1 MQEVGTGL
9 ISSILDG
16 RNLQLL
22 FLFKVSMRTV
32 ETHLGREQSECS
44 TGGITLLR
52 WRLVYGKGCSGTSCN
67 QWLDP
72 AFHATSPIFKISV
85 CWLKPENLLRY
96 YSVFWQERS
105 RFTRLLKQLTI
116 ISNSHREGWHSSW
129 ELWDPHTITV
139 ENREGKVT
147 GREWE
152 HKGSRARLCWFWVST
167 SVSCGD
173 IRFKGSSDPKQIKT
187 TKDTEDLSSWN
198 KSSVSFPL
206 LLENRMFWLISG

>member
-1 MQEVGTGL
+1 MWVGWDCSLSPNFLPYVCFKTCWGSRNTKQHKTKQSYLIEGLWLRELRVRGSWYSASPCRHRMQEVGTGL

-22 FLFKVSMRTV
+22 FLFKVSVRTV

-44 TGGITLLR
+44 RGGTTLLR
-52 WRLVYGKGCSGTSCN
+52 WRLVYGKGCSRTSCN

-72 AFHATSPIFKISV
+72 AFNATSPIFKISV

-116 ISNSHREGWHSSW
+116 ISNPHREG
-129 ELWDPHTITV
+129 
-139 ENREGKVT
+139 
-147 GREWE
+147 
-152 HKGSRARLCWFWVST
+152 
-167 SVSCGD
+167 
-173 IRFKGSSDPKQIKT
+173 
-187 TKDTEDLSSWN
+187 
-198 KSSVSFPL
+198 
-206 LLENRMFWLISG
+206 